1 MVVDKWKVIY
11 VITPKLMGTS
21 MLWMMAELQNEDP
34 ARSVAHCRAPEV
46 TRALTVHD
54 PAIWQ
59 QWFKPMHLLPGDVIE
74 QVTSDDSWFRLA
86 WTRHPVDRLWSAW
99 QSKLLLREPL
109 FVDMYGTARWF
120 PRTPQELPKGAAAL
134 DGIAEDFATFVAALA
149 QDPQLLIA
157 DPHWAPQSYLLRP
170 EVFPYSEIGRI
181 ESAAVT
187 LGRLERHLQA
197 QGWQG
202 TLDLKRL
209 NATLLP
215 RAVIRDPTLLRLI
228 EEIYTDDMTAFGYEP
243 SDVGHPPSADA
254 SAVAV
259 QALAELVERH
269 ERISDLHRMLAP
281 DYYPG
286 APGGSPE
293 LEQRK
298 VHCSNEEG
306 RDRRTAVEISGVT
319 MQPGNDLITAA
330 WLDYPQTGP
339 VDGYAFE
346 VFGWVVS
353 NESVA
358 EVEFVHEQ
366 SVVARCGLTV
376 SRPDVASVYGISS
389 SPVVGFW
396 KAIGTVGLAPDFTI
410 AVRIVLQDGRRD
422 VIAEIRG
429 TQQLT
434 SVFTPSIQPIMV
446 TSLGRS
452 GSTLLMRML
461 AEHPDI
467 IVEERFPYET
477 RVCNYWMHFMH
488 VLAAPVDTSQVESFW
503 KDPKRLPPFPYFF
516 KDPAVGLTPRDQAAL
531 DRWYATDQVEE
542 FARVAQA
549 AVESFYREYAG
560 TRKRTA
566 PAFFAEKM
574 ASTGHIRPIMR
585 LLYPRA
591 REIFL
596 VRDPRDTL
604 ASVLAFN
611 ARLGFDAFGRE
622 LVETDEQYVGLIST
636 RMRSLLQTWKC
647 TSQYGTLVRYEELVR
662 SPIGQIRAMLDA
674 LGLDSSAYIVDS
686 MVKAGNEVTADVN
699 AHRTSPHAQ
708 SSIGRWRRDLEPRLQ
723 KICDEAFDGL
733 LDELDGTSS

>member
-1 MVVDKWKVIY
+1 MVLDKWKVIY

-34 ARSVAHCRAPEV
+34 ARYVADCRAPEV

-59 QWFKPMHLLPGDVIE
+59 QWFKPLHLLPADVIE
-74 QVTSDDSWFRLA
+74 QVTGDDGWFRLA

-99 QSKLLLREPL
+99 QSKLLLREPQ
-109 FVDMYGTARWF
+109 FVELYGTAQWF
-120 PRTPQELPKGAAAL
+120 PRTPKELPKGAAAL
-134 DGIAEDFATFVAALA
+134 GAIAEDFESFVAALA
-149 QDPQLLIA
+149 QDPQLLTA

-170 EVFPYSEIGRI
+170 EDFPYSEIGRM
-181 ESAAVT
+181 EAAAVT

-197 QGWQG
+197 QGWRG

-215 RAVIRDPTLLRLI
+215 RAVIPDPTLLRLI
-228 EEIYTDDMTAFGYEP
+228 EKIYADDMIAFGYEP
-243 SDVGHPPSADA
+243 ANVGHPPSADA

-269 ERISDLHRMLAP
+269 ERIGDLHQMLAP

-293 LEQRK
+293 LEHPK
-298 VHCSNEEG
+298 VHCPNEEG

-319 MQPGNDLITAA
+319 PCPGDDPITAA
-330 WLDYPQTGP
+330 WLDFPRTGP

-353 NESVA
+353 KAPVA
-358 EVEFVHEQ
+358 EVQFIHEQ
-366 SVVARCGLTV
+366 SVVASCELTV
-376 SRPDVASVYGISS
+376 PRPDVATVYGGSS
-389 SPVVGFW
+389 SVGFW
-396 KAIGTVGLAPDFTI
+396 KAIGTVGLAPAFTI
-410 AVRIVLQDGRRD
+410 EVWVVFQDGRRRE
-422 VIAEIRG
+422 IAEIHG

-434 SVFTPSIQPIMV
+434 SAFTPSMQPIMV
-446 TSLGRS
+446 NSLGRS

-461 AEHPDI
+461 AEHPDA
-467 IVEERFPYET
+467 IVYERFPYET
-477 RVCNYWMHFMH
+477 RVFSYWMHFMH
-488 VLAAPVDTSQVESFW
+488 VLAAPADTSQVESLQFW
-503 KDPKRLPPFPYFF
+503 SDPKRLPPFPYFL
-516 KDPAVGLTPRDQAAL
+516 KDPAIGLVPREQVTL

-549 AVESFYREYAG
+549 AVESFYREYASTG
-560 TRKRTA
+560 KRTT
-566 PAFFAEKM
+566 PAFFAEKIVP
-574 ASTGHIRPIMR
+574 AGHIRPIMR

-604 ASVLAFN
+604 VSVLAFN
-611 ARLGFDAFGRE
+611 ARRGFDSFGRE
-622 LVETDEQYVGLIST
+622 RVETDEQYVGLIRT
-636 RMRSLLQTWKC
+636 HMLSLVETWKGK
-647 TSQYGTLVRYEELVR
+647 SQYGALVRYEDLIC
-662 SPIGQIRAMLDA
+662 SPTEQIRAMLDA
-674 LGLDSSAYIVDS
+674 LELDSSANIVDA
-686 MVKAGNEVTADVN
+686 MVKAGKETTADVN
-699 AHRTSPHAQ
+699 SHRTSPDVA
-708 SSIGRWRRDLEPRLQ
+708 SSIGRWKRDLEPRLQ

-733 LDELDGTSS
+733 LDELGDSSY